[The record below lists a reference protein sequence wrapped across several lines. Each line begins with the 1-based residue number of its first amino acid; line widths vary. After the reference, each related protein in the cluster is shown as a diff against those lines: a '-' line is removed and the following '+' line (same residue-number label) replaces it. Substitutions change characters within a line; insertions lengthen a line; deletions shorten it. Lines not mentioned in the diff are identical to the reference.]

1 MLMNHNDTS
10 VAAMAGPKDVAEKMV
25 RVVCDRVGTW
35 RFGVCSLKCQN
46 GTAEITSQNAT
57 DRTRRVETTLRN
69 TSRYSHNSFGS
80 LGSDVK
86 QAEKQIRATILHTLM
101 TDYKF
106 DSDRLAAQTI
116 EHYTANAD
124 EQWSF
129 FKLMSKDGYGEVV
142 RFSELSWFHS
152 IDKHTKLAEQ
162 WKEIHWTVKLKRAE
176 EQLFAVKSVN
186 HEFGTGRRKSR
197 DEQWNLDRSRHLES
211 KVITELNTTFARQ
224 KYITIQALDK
234 HRRTSLRTRRIL
246 RTEARALEHQSR
258 FGSVWIKELAEAE
271 IASRTDDGMSSGPDV
286 SEIESWMS
294 MEATELLVATEGVNA
309 DQVVERDS
317 GASRQ
322 LDESQLHPMDV
333 SQDQNDTTVATK
345 QRTRTP
351 STANNAEE
359 DGKVGLRNFDGHSR
373 RGSFQCDSTGG
384 EK

>member
-1 MLMNHNDTS
+1 
-10 VAAMAGPKDVAEKMV
+10 MA
-25 RVVCDRVGTW
+25 
-35 RFGVCSLKCQN
+35 
-46 GTAEITSQNAT
+46 
-57 DRTRRVETTLRN
+57 
-69 TSRYSHNSFGS
+69 
-80 LGSDVK
+80 
-86 QAEKQIRATILHTLM
+86 
-101 TDYKF
+101 DYKF

-116 EHYTANAD
+116 EHYMVNAD

-162 WKEIHWTVKLKRAE
+162 WKEVHWTVKLKRAE

-211 KVITELNTTFARQ
+211 KVITELDTTFARQ
-224 KYITIQALDK
+224 KYITNQALDK

-271 IASRTDDGMSSGPDV
+271 IASRTDDGVSSGPDV

-322 LDESQLHPMDV
+322 LDESQLQPMV
-333 SQDQNDTTVATK
+333 CRRIKTTQQLLQSKEQKHHRLQTMRKKMVWL
-345 QRTRTP
+345 
-351 STANNAEE
+351 
-359 DGKVGLRNFDGHSR
+359 G
-373 RGSFQCDSTGG
+373 
-384 EK
+384 